1 MVQVGF
7 LAELIMG
14 LFLLSWSRHVFEVE
28 KVTSKL
34 SHRKGAGEASLPL
47 PTPVPSVLA
56 LEFSGLP
63 SIISGSPGCPLEPV
77 SSIVLGGGMGQC
89 EEVEGVL
96 VRGWWAHGKSVGG
109 PSASLGLKCGAS
121 ESVLSL

>member
-1 MVQVGF
+1 MC
-7 LAELIMG
+7 LRLRRWPASCLIG
-14 LFLLSWSRHVFEVE
+14 S
-28 KVTSKL
+28 
-34 SHRKGAGEASLPL
+34 GERRPVCPSP
-47 PTPVPSVLA
+47 PPVPSVLA

-77 SSIVLGGGMGQC
+77 SSIVLGGGMGQR

-96 VRGWWAHGKSVGG
+96 VSGRWAHGKSVGG
-109 PSASLGLKCGAS
+109 PSASLGLKCGVS

>member
-1 MVQVGF
+1 
-7 LAELIMG
+7 MG
-14 LFLLSWSRHVFEVE
+14 LFLLSWSRRVFEVE
-28 KVTSKL
+28 KVASKL
-34 SHRKGAGEASLPL
+34 SHREWGAEASLPL
-47 PTPVPSVLA
+47 PTSVPSVLA

-77 SSIVLGGGMGQC
+77 SSIVLGGGMGQR

-96 VRGWWAHGKSVGG
+96 VSGRWAHGKSVGG
-109 PSASLGLKCGAS
+109 PSASLGLKCGVS

>member
-1 MVQVGF
+1 
-7 LAELIMG
+7 MG

-63 SIISGSPGCPLEPV
+63 SIISGSPGCPREPV